1 VGHDSG
7 AQRAEAMSERNDPMF
22 ETNLTMAGKV
32 VTEITR
38 HTFPN
43 GDRKTSFRLMARERR
58 FDRDSQD
65 WVDGDKVFVQVNCWR
80 RLAEGVAVSL
90 VKGDNVVV
98 TGRFYVREYFT
109 ESGERRSSNELD
121 ARSVGPDLA
130 WCTVSVER
138 PPGLAGASTGA
149 AAEEVVAAA

>member
-1 VGHDSG
+1 
-7 AQRAEAMSERNDPMF
+7 MF
-22 ETNLTMAGKV
+22 ETNLTVAGKV

-58 FDRDSQD
+58 FDRETQD
-65 WVDGDKVFVQVNCWR
+65 WIDGDKVFVQVNCWR

-98 TGRFYVREYFT
+98 TGRFFVREYFT
-109 ESGERRSSNELD
+109 DSGERRTSNEID

-130 WCTVSVER
+130 WCTVTVER
-138 PPGLAGASTGA
+138 PTPGLVPASTGA
-149 AAEEVVAAA
+149 VAEEVVVAA

>member
-1 VGHDSG
+1 
-7 AQRAEAMSERNDPMF
+7 MF
-22 ETNLTMAGKV
+22 ETNLTVAGKV

-58 FDRDSQD
+58 FDRETQD

-80 RLAEGVAVSL
+80 RLAEGVGVSL

-98 TGRFYVREYFT
+98 TGRFFVREYFT
-109 ESGERRSSNELD
+109 DSGERRSSNEID
-121 ARSVGPDLA
+121 ARAVGPDLA
-130 WCTVSVER
+130 WCTVAVDR
-138 PPGLAGASTGA
+138 PTAGLAAVSTGT

>member
-1 VGHDSG
+1 
-7 AQRAEAMSERNDPMF
+7 MF
-22 ETNLTMAGKV
+22 ETNLTVAGKV

-58 FDRDSQD
+58 FDRETQD
-65 WVDGDKVFVQVNCWR
+65 WIDGDKVFVQVNCWR

-98 TGRFYVREYFT
+98 SGRFYVREYFT
-109 ESGERRSSNELD
+109 DSGERRSSNELD

-138 PPGLAGASTGA
+138 PATGLSMTPSPASTGTPA
-149 AAEEVVAAA
+149 GEVVAAA

>member
-1 VGHDSG
+1 
-7 AQRAEAMSERNDPMF
+7 MF
-22 ETNLTMAGKV
+22 ETTLTVTGKV

-58 FDRDSQD
+58 FDKETQD
-65 WVDGDKVFVQVNCWR
+65 WTDGDKVFVQVNCWR

-98 TGRFYVREYFT
+98 TGRFFVREYFT
-109 ESGERRSSNELD
+109 DAGERRNSNEID
-121 ARSVGPDLA
+121 ARAVGPDLA
-130 WCTVSVER
+130 WCTASLDR
-138 PPGLAGASTGA
+138 PAGLTGVSTGIA
-149 AAEEVVAAA
+149 AGEVVAAA

>member
-1 VGHDSG
+1 
-7 AQRAEAMSERNDPMF
+7 MF
-22 ETNLTMAGKV
+22 ETNLTVAGKV

-38 HTFPN
+38 HTFAN

-58 FDRDSQD
+58 FDRERQD
-65 WVDGDKVFVQVNCWR
+65 WTDGDKVFVQVNCWR

-98 TGRFYVREYFT
+98 HGRFYVREYFT
-109 ESGERRSSNELD
+109 DSGEKRSVNEID

-130 WCTVSVER
+130 WCTVSVDR
-138 PPGLAGASTGA
+138 PEAGLVAASTGGP
-149 AAEEVVAAA
+149 AEEVAAAA

>member
-1 VGHDSG
+1 
-7 AQRAEAMSERNDPMF
+7 MSERNDAMF
-22 ETNLTMAGKV
+22 ETSLTVAGKV

-43 GDRKTSFRLMARERR
+43 GDRKTSFRLMARSAGSTAS
-58 FDRDSQD
+58 SQD

-109 ESGERRSSNELD
+109 GERR
-121 ARSVGPDLA
+121 AAQQQR
-130 WCTVSVER
+130 
-138 PPGLAGASTGA
+138 AGRALRRT
-149 AAEEVVAAA
+149 

>member
-1 VGHDSG
+1 
-7 AQRAEAMSERNDPMF
+7 MF
-22 ETNLTMAGKV
+22 ETNLTVVGKV
-32 VTEITR
+32 VTEITK

-43 GDRKTSFRLMARERR
+43 GDHKTSFRLMARERR
-58 FDRDSQD
+58 FDKEAQD

-98 TGRFYVREYFT
+98 TGRFYVREYYT
-109 ESGERRSSNELD
+109 ESGERRSSNEID

-130 WCTVSVER
+130 WCTAAVER
-138 PPGLAGASTGA
+138 PAQGLLALSTGTV
-149 AAEEVVAAA
+149 AEEVVAA

>member
-1 VGHDSG
+1 MTAG
-7 AQRAEAMSERNDPMF
+7 APRAGTTTERNETMF
-22 ETNLTMAGKV
+22 ETNLTVAGKV

-58 FDRDSQD
+58 FDRETQD
-65 WVDGDKVFVQVNCWR
+65 WADGDKVFVQVNCWR

-109 ESGERRSSNELD
+109 ENGERRTSNEID

-138 PPGLAGASTGA
+138 PPGLATASSGTASEEVIA
-149 AAEEVVAAA
+149 AA